1 MLTPTRLRGARHRAV
16 ATEADRQR
24 RMREEV
30 VAHALCL
37 EMMAEQIV
45 EPDGGVMVAMN
56 HGRRYKIEVK
66 AFEIGA
72 EDDAEE

>member
-45 EPDGGVMVAMN
+45 TPDGGAMVATS
-56 HGRRYKIEVK
+56 HGRQYKIEVK

-72 EDDAEE
+72 DNDAQG